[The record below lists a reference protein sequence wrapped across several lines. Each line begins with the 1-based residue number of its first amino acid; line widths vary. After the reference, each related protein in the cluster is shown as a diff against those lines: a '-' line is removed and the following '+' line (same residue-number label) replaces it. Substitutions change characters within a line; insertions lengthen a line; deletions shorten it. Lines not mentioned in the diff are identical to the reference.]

1 MIALDWLYYVL
12 LLILCVVGLFINIL
26 GLPGLWLM
34 VAAYGAYWWAT
45 ASRGYVGI
53 WSVIAIMVAAKC
65 SQHKTEAERA
75 PAAYVPWASR
85 PSLSLR

>member
-1 MIALDWLYYVL
+1 MVALDWLYYIL

-45 ASRGYVGI
+45 ASRDYVGV
-53 WSVIAIMVAAKC
+53 WSAIIIRTVSFSTASLMAMVPDNECKIPTLMVSSAA
-65 SQHKTEAERA
+65 
-75 PAAYVPWASR
+75 
-85 PSLSLR
+85 